1 MGMKGHA
8 IFELTN
14 TKTGEKRVYEDDNM
28 VTNFLEQFCIPT
40 GPLNYNL
47 QSMLICGQSN
57 ASGCSVLT
65 LGLMSLFTGGL
76 LLFEDEIDE
85 DADNIWPRA
94 GNKMTAQAGVVA
106 HSGSNAR
113 AGSYNG
119 TESGPV
125 ENGYRHVWDFT
136 TNQGNGQI
144 SCACLTTAW
153 GGILGAGTDAF
164 YSDFTNIAY
173 PFFSR
178 ESTNQPSYQSG
189 FTTEGPPVLVDYN
202 KNCYYTLK
210 GVGTASTDNPGGCL
224 VFSWFLTKKITVRR
238 CKLPFSELSIFQ
250 KSPHTIVESD
260 SDFEDLVFP
269 MPQEVIDSVTDY
281 DNTLIWSNLSTKVA
295 NVNTAINAWGKHIYI
310 YFGLT
315 NASPSTINNTRY
327 INPGDDLVIVD
338 IDTEAETCNAFKV
351 KNTTGQSLTLRHGSS
366 RWSGFSK
373 CPSRAQVGSD
383 GNYSDIGYCSTYN
396 DNNAPIF
403 VTDKYVI
410 MQMSDGVIYRISRVD
425 NTDVKA
431 FTYEGDEAETPIPF
445 GDPYRNI
452 NCVPSFTPLGK
463 NVEQF
468 NKNKVLAARYESKQA
483 FLFDFDRA
491 KVEWV
496 LKSRDDGSCYKG
508 FVNILGTDLLVTDA
522 KDVNYSNGGCTIYG
536 ATMPFML
543 TTINNLDSP
552 VHKTSADTMKV
563 TYIITNGD
571 V

>member
-1 MGMKGHA
+1 MGIKGHA

-40 GPLNYNL
+40 GPLNYSL
-47 QSMLICGQSN
+47 QSMLICGQHPDSYNNNSN
-57 ASGCSVLT
+57 LNMGI
-65 LGLMSLFTGGL
+65 MSSFTGGL

-94 GNKMTAQAGVVA
+94 GNKMTAQAGLVA
-106 HSGSNAR
+106 HSGSNIR

-125 ENGYRHVWDFT
+125 ENGYRHVWDFA

-153 GGILGAGTDAF
+153 GGILGAGTDKF
-164 YSDFTNIAY
+164 HSDFTNIAY
-173 PFFSR
+173 PFFSAK
-178 ESTNQPSYQSG
+178 STYTPQYQNG
-189 FTTEGPPVLVDYN
+189 CTTEGPPVLIDYN
-202 KNCYYTLK
+202 KNCCYILK
-210 GVGTASTDNPGGCL
+210 GVGSSRYSNPGGCL

-238 CKLPFSELSIFQ
+238 CKLPLSELSIFQ
-250 KSPHTIVESD
+250 KSPQTVVEG
-260 SDFEDLVFP
+260 DFEDLVFS

-281 DNTLIWSNLSTKVA
+281 DNTLTWSNLSRQYA
-295 NVNTAINAWGKHIYI
+295 NINTAINTWGKHIYI

-315 NASPSTINNTRY
+315 NASPSTLNNIRY

-351 KNTTGQSLTLRHGSS
+351 KNTTGQSLTLWYDGSK
-366 RWSGFSK
+366 WSDFSQ
-373 CPSRAQVGSD
+373 CSGRAHVGSD
-383 GNYSDIGYCSTYN
+383 GNYDDIGYCSTYN
-396 DNNAPIF
+396 CNNAPIF

-410 MQMSDGVIYRISRVD
+410 MHMSNGYIYRISRVD

-431 FTYEGDEAETPIPF
+431 FTFEGDETETPVQF
-445 GDPYRNI
+445 GDPQTKI
-452 NCVPSFTPLGK
+452 NYVNSFTPLGK

-468 NKNKVLAARYESKQA
+468 NKNKVLAARYEEKQM

-496 LKSRDDGSCYKG
+496 LKNSNDESCWKG
-508 FVNILGTDLLVTDA
+508 FVNILGTDLLVTNA
-522 KDVNYSNGGCTIYG
+522 KDAASDGGCTIYG

-543 TTINNLDSP
+543 TTINNLDTP
-552 VHKTSADTMKV
+552 VLKTAADTMKV

>member
-57 ASGCSVLT
+57 ISGYSVLT

-106 HSGSNAR
+106 HSGSNVR

-136 TNQGNGQI
+136 TSQGNGQI
-144 SCACLTTAW
+144 SCACLTTVW

-178 ESTNQPSYQSG
+178 ETINQPSYQSG

-210 GVGTASTDNPGGCL
+210 GVGTASSENPGTCL

-238 CKLPFSELSIFQ
+238 CKLPLSELSIFQ
-250 KSPHTIVESD
+250 KSPRTIVESD
-260 SDFEDLVFP
+260 SDFEDLVFS

-281 DNTLIWSNLSTKVA
+281 DNTLTWSKLSTDFA

-351 KNTTGQSLTLRHGSS
+351 KNTTGQSLTLRYGSS
-366 RWSGFSK
+366 RWSYFSK
-373 CPSRAQVGSD
+373 CPARAQVGSD
-383 GNYSDIGYCSTYN
+383 GLYNDIGYCSTYN

-410 MQMSDGVIYRISRVD
+410 MHMSDGVIYRISRVD

-431 FTYEGDEAETPIPF
+431 FTFEGDETETPIYF
-445 GDPYRNI
+445 GDPYTNI
-452 NCVPSFTPLGK
+452 NYAHTFTPLGK

-468 NKNKVLAARYESKQA
+468 NKNKVLAARYETKQV

-496 LKSRDDGSCYKG
+496 LKNRDDGSCYKG
-508 FVNILGTDLLVTDA
+508 FVNILGTDLLVTNA